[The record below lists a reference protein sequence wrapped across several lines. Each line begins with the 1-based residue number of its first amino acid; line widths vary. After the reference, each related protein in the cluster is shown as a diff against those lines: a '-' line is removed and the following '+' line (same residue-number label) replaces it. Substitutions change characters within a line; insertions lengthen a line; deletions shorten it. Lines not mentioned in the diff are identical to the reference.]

1 MVSLIRDRAASSAAM
16 LAIFGDRAL
25 LGAALRFESA
35 LAGAQAEEGLVP
47 RDAAGRLRALYAD
60 PDIDIE
66 TLADQAAHAG
76 TLAIPLVAHLR
87 NRAGEDAGHIHK
99 GATSQDLADT
109 AMMLQAR
116 DGIALIDDDIV
127 RLADGL
133 GRLALRH
140 AARPMLGRTLLQAAV
155 PITFGL
161 KAAQW
166 RLSIDRARARVAR
179 ESTGA
184 LALQL
189 GGAAGTRAGLDGRGA
204 AVAARMAAELD
215 LADPPLPWHTRRD
228 GIAGLAA
235 SLAIL
240 LGALGKIARDI
251 ALLAQTEV
259 GEAFEPRT
267 QGRGGSS
274 SMVHKRNPTGCQ
286 IVLAA
291 AARAPQLAATI
302 IAAMPQE
309 HERGLGGWQA
319 EGAVLADLFCLAHGA
334 TQALLPVIE
343 GLELDLTAM
352 SENLTAAKVG
362 TDIGE
367 SEAMAAS
374 ATRTPILFLHSLG
387 CDHTMWDHQVRAL
400 AGRCR
405 IIAPDLPG
413 LPTIEQIGARI
424 IEILDDVRVGVVDVC
439 GISLGGVLAQWL
451 AINAPDRVGR
461 LVLANTASRIGSHA
475 SWIERERLVRASG
488 MAAIAETVLARFFSP
503 AFTASHPAI
512 VDVFRRRLLANTPE
526 DYAACCAALRDA
538 DLTDHLPNI
547 RCPTLVIG
555 GSDDTSTPPAQ
566 SLALAQAIANARVL
580 ILPAAHLSNVEQPG
594 LFNTAL
600 AEHLDI

>member
-1 MVSLIRDRAASSAAM
+1 M

-25 LGAALRFESA
+25 LEAALRFESA
-35 LAGAQAEEGLVP
+35 LTGAQAEEGLVP
-47 RDAAGRLRALYAD
+47 RDAAIRLRALFAD
-60 PDIDIE
+60 PDIAIE

-87 NRAGEDAGHIHK
+87 NRAGEDADHVHK

-109 AMMLQAR
+109 ALMLQAR
-116 DGIALIDDDIV
+116 DGIALIDDDLV
-127 RLADGL
+127 RLAGGL
-133 GRLALRH
+133 GQLAHEH
-140 AARPMLGRTLLQAAV
+140 AAQPMLGRTLLQAAV

-161 KAAQW
+161 KAAHW
-166 RLSIDRARARVAR
+166 RVSIDRARARVAS
-179 ESTGA
+179 ESTHA

-204 AVAARMAAELD
+204 AIAARMAAELD
-215 LADPPLPWHTRRD
+215 LANPPLPWHARRD
-228 GIAGLAA
+228 GIAGLAG

-267 QGRGGSS
+267 PGRGGSS
-274 SMVHKRNPTGCQ
+274 SMAHKRNPTGCQ

-319 EGAVLADLFCLAHGA
+319 EAAVLADLFCLAHGA

-343 GLELDLTAM
+343 GLELDLAAM
-352 SENLTAAKVG
+352 AGNLTAARVG

-374 ATRTPILFLHSLG
+374 AIRPPILFLHSLG
-387 CDHTMWDHQVRAL
+387 CDHTMWDHQRAL

-405 IIAPDLPG
+405 IIAPDLPC

-424 IEILDDVRVGVVDVC
+424 IEILDEVRVGTVHVC
-439 GISLGGVLAQWL
+439 GISLGGAVAQWL
-451 AINAPDRVGR
+451 AINVPERVDR

-475 SWIERERLVRASG
+475 TWIERERLVRAGG

-503 AFTASHPAI
+503 AFTAGHPAT
-512 VDVFRRRLLANTPE
+512 VDAFRRRLLANTPG

-538 DLTDHLPNI
+538 DLTDHLPRI
-547 RCPTLVIG
+547 RSPTLVIG
-555 GSDDTSTPPAQ
+555 GSDDVSTPPAQ
-566 SLALAQAIANARVL
+566 SMALAHAIPDRRAL
-580 ILPAAHLSNVEQPG
+580 ILPAAHLSNVEQPA